1 MKFIELQ
8 EAFELEL
15 NKFDDIDKIPSTDT
29 EYWLNQGL
37 IRFVKTRYSGM
48 NSKHEGVEQSQKRID
63 DLRKLL
69 VSVTYAGM
77 NEVYTYYTIVTGS
90 YLLYSGEN
98 QIVTTLNK
106 NAVTKINDSVYS
118 L

>member
-48 NSKHEGVEQSQKRID
+48 NSKHEGVE
-63 DLRKLL
+63 
-69 VSVTYAGM
+69 
-77 NEVYTYYTIVTGS
+77 
-90 YLLYSGEN
+90 
-98 QIVTTLNK
+98 
-106 NAVTKINDSVYS
+106 
-118 L
+118 

>member
-37 IRFVKTRYSGM
+37 IRFVKTRYSGV
-48 NSKHEGVEQSQKRID
+48 NTKGESFEQSQKRID
-63 DLRKLL
+63 DLRTL
-69 VSVTYAGM
+69 VTYKLFQYPPDNIYNFAY
-77 NEVYTYYTIVTGS
+77 VIRYATPVTH
-90 YLLYSGEN
+90 E
-98 QIVTTLNK
+98 Q
-106 NAVTKINDSVYS
+106 
-118 L
+118 